1 MAKSGQLVEKRQI
14 GKYSNMGSVILCAGR
29 GGTGKST
36 FVTLASRC
44 LNSPKLLID
53 LDPDESLA
61 DMLGIDLE
69 EKGKK
74 TISAMLYEFIRERA
88 GRSGYNL
95 FSELL
100 SRILDE
106 CLYRDEGFDFISL
119 GTKFAVGC
127 YCAPDAVLKDFMPT
141 VVQDYEE
148 VLIDSPAGL
157 EHFNRKVVVDIDDL
171 FVLLDPSEKSVKHIE
186 RVLDITKELKVNYNH
201 FYLVGNHGF
210 TEETQEYLRSTGG
223 TYLGKIE
230 YDGEVKEYN
239 LKGKSLLGLPEN
251 SPALHSVKEVLA
263 KAGLIYED
271 RV

>member
-1 MAKSGQLVEKRQI
+1 
-14 GKYSNMGSVILCAGR
+14 MGDVIVCTGR

-36 FVTLASRC
+36 FAALASRC

-69 EKGKK
+69 VNGKK
-74 TISAMLYEFIRERA
+74 TISAMLYEFIREGA
-88 GRSGYNL
+88 GRSGYNV

-100 SRILDE
+100 SRVLDD
-106 CLYRDEGFDFISL
+106 CLYRDGGFDFISL

-148 VLIDSPAGL
+148 VIIDSPAGL

-171 FVLLDPSEKSVKHIE
+171 FVILDPSEKSVKHIK
-186 RVLDITKELKVNYNH
+186 RVLDIAKELRMNYH
-201 FYLVGNHGF
+201 HLYLVGNYKF
-210 TEETQEYLRSTGG
+210 TEETEEYLRSSGEI
-223 TYLGKIE
+223 YLARIE
-230 YDGEVKEYN
+230 YDPKVKEYN
-239 LKGKSLLGLPEN
+239 LKGKPLPELPEN
-251 SPALHSVKEVLA
+251 SPALQSVKEILA
-263 KAGLIYED
+263 KAGLIHKGA
-271 RV
+271 V